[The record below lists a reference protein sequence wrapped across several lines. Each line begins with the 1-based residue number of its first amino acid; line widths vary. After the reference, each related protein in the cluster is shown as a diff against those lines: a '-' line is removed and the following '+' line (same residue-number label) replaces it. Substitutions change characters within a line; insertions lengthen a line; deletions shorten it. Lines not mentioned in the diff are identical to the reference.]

1 MALILQAADET
12 VVQQT
17 PASESFDFG
26 DFSQADRKTEIFNE
40 RQMQLLVKTF
50 EGKNVTMGGITT
62 ACLFSGNF
70 EALWEGLCEFL
81 DGNELLASRTIR
93 TQLNS
98 RQEKNVQAEIVYD
111 DV

>member
-1 MALILQAADET
+1 MQGISTTAET

-26 DFSQADRKTEIFNE
+26 DFSEANLKTVVFND
-40 RQMQLLVKTF
+40 RQMQLIVKTF

-62 ACLFSGNF
+62 SSLFSGNF
-70 EALWEGLCEFL
+70 EALWKGLCQYL
-81 DGNELLASRTIR
+81 DGNVLLASRIIR
-93 TQLNS
+93 KQLKS
-98 RQEKNVQAEIVYD
+98 RLDQNVQVEHLFD